1 MDIHFDGL
9 TGYCVDGA
17 WRMSDL
23 SPLTYSFAMHVPY
36 GYHGVDYDGI
46 AEGSIDCTMMDT
58 NCMMNEA
65 LKKSN
70 HDIRCYIAS
79 YTHWHM
85 LEWMLFISQRVSSE
99 LVNKVEKA
107 EHQCSLSNHFEA
119 YRCTNLIPNAESYE
133 QLLSPIVVENAL
145 TAYMQ
150 SYIGDWWQETIEFL
164 GKYHQENYDCQPVEE
179 RFLLHGYQLTKVNH
193 QQRFRAQ
200 GLLPSVNMA
209 AEKKRIKT
217 AKKAIAR
224 GRKLFEMLING
235 KQTVDAF
242 ISGEEIDVKGSI
254 FDYTVRKTYGLLDKR
269 ATFKSIPYSLTL
281 FDKDSGLELAR
292 LCVYFDNTPILDQVY
307 GFLMY
312 ISAGAEYEKRI
323 LETANVFMPTEA
335 GRKSEKLKKYTN
347 YREFSPVTTDH
358 DFGLGTIDLE
368 TMTIEKI
375 DLKAILAVFMFHKL
389 VAASGLHYPQDCL
402 NGCIRELVDKT
413 SFESLS
419 MQFLAKPNKL
429 LTNFRGNY
437 GQK

>member
-23 SPLTYSFAMHVPY
+23 SPLTYSIAMHVPY

-46 AEGSIDCTMMDT
+46 AEGSVDSTMMDT
-58 NCMMNEA
+58 NCMMSEV

-79 YTHWHM
+79 YAHWHM

-99 LVNKVEKA
+99 LVNKVESSDDY
-107 EHQCSLSNHFEA
+107 CSLSAHFEA
-119 YRCTNLIPNAESYE
+119 YRCTDLIPRAESFD

-150 SYIGDWWQETIEFL
+150 SYIGGWWHETLEFL
-164 GKYHQENYDCQPVEE
+164 DKYHRKSFDCQPVEE
-179 RFLLHGYQLTKVNH
+179 RFLLHGYQLTKVEH
-193 QQRFRAQ
+193 PCRLRAQ
-200 GLLPSVNMA
+200 GLAPSVNKA
-209 AEKKRIKT
+209 AEKKRLRT

-242 ISGEEIDVKGSI
+242 IAGEEIDVKGSI
-254 FDYTVRKTYGLLDKR
+254 FDYSIRKTYELLDRR

-281 FDKDSGLELAR
+281 FDKESGLELAR

-312 ISAGAEYEKRI
+312 IGAGAEYEKRI

-335 GRKSEKLKKYTN
+335 GKKSEKLKKYTN
-347 YREFSPVTTDH
+347 YREFSPVVADH
-358 DFGLGTIDLE
+358 DFGLGTVDLE

-389 VAASGLHYPQDCL
+389 VAASGLHYPLDCL
-402 NGCIRELVDKT
+402 NGGIRELVDKT
-413 SFESLS
+413 SFESFP
-419 MQFLAKPNKL
+419 MQFMTQPNNL